1 MAAPQLDRF
10 NASTRLYE
18 ISCHHLAGGVSSGM
32 RGACK
37 PLPLFFEQA
46 AGSRLRDVDGHE
58 YIDYTLAWGPMILGH
73 SHPAIVAAVQERLGK
88 FQAIGAQHELDESV
102 AQKICEMVPGA
113 ELVAF
118 SSTGSEAVEVALRL
132 ARAFTG
138 RQKIIR
144 FEGHYHG

>member
-1 MAAPQLDRF
+1 
-10 NASTRLYE
+10 
-18 ISCHHLAGGVSSGM
+18 
-32 RGACK
+32 
-37 PLPLFFEQA
+37 
-46 AGSRLRDVDGHE
+46 
-58 YIDYTLAWGPMILGH
+58 
-73 SHPAIVAAVQERLGK
+73 
-88 FQAIGAQHELDESV
+88 V